1 MVIIF
6 PVAQK
11 LQNFEKIIE
20 AIFTPFPSNRPF
32 FLASKK
38 KEKFGKI
45 VFSMGF
51 ENNHCLWER
60 CPKSSDPFDTV
71 EDLLEHVLEAHI
83 PTVVKNEDGEEEV
96 VCEWDQCETSTN
108 RGDITK
114 KTEWMT
120 THFKTR
126 HITNARP
133 YKCLIEGCSVSK
145 ATSKDLDTHV
155 RNHHLNKPKKEVTP
169 VVAEPPKVRNTIW
182 KIVNGRCVW
191 DKPPMVTK
199 KTIVYYD
206 DGPRYVFPRGYT
218 SDQDE
223 LESDEYWSEV
233 EYSDD
238 ECQRCRP
245 SYSQAN
251 IPRPGVKCA
260 SFHRYRKRIKKKR
273 APKIQKEEK
282 EKDEKKEDI
291 NNNVREK
298 SEEIQFE
305 KPELVPTLSET
316 TEDFDEYDGMPVLT
330 AYFEN
335 SEEEDAPI
343 LEMEI
348 PKVEVFVKEEKV
360 EDEKKPEE
368 WIKIIEIV
376 DDMPIKKEI
385 LPIFKIDEK
394 RDTVVQRRGRPR
406 RLPVSKQLE
415 NPEKAVKL
423 AATMKVEKISSPS
436 KPQKSIPPAPQTP
449 KPQPIKVSPTKNK
462 KPVKMRKRPSR
473 ACRVLGSM
481 EEVPFELEIEVEF
494 EKPRKML
501 KAF

>member
-1 MVIIF
+1 MARMVSED
-6 PVAQK
+6 QCRK
-11 LQNFEKIIE
+11 TN
-20 AIFTPFPSNRPF
+20 
-32 FLASKK
+32 
-38 KEKFGKI
+38 
-45 VFSMGF
+45 
-51 ENNHCLWER
+51 NNHCLWEC

-83 PTVVKNEDGEEEV
+83 PKVVKNEDGEEEV
-96 VCEWDQCETSTN
+96 VCEWDQCEMSTI

-133 YKCLIEGCSVSK
+133 FKCLIEGCSVSK
-145 ATSKDLDTHV
+145 ATKVS
-155 RNHHLNKPKKEVTP
+155 P
-169 VVAEPPKVRNTIW
+169 VAAEPPKVRNTIW

-191 DKPPMVTK
+191 DKPVMVTK

-206 DGPRYVFPRGYT
+206 DGPRYVFPKGYS

-238 ECQRCRP
+238 ECQKCAP

-260 SFHRYRKRIKKKR
+260 SLHRYRKRIKKKR
-273 APKIQKEEK
+273 APKIQKRKEE
-282 EKDEKKEDI
+282 EDEKKADI
-291 NNNVREK
+291 NNNVPEK
-298 SEEIQFE
+298 SEDIRSE

-316 TEDFDEYDGMPVLT
+316 TEGFDEYDGMPVLT

-348 PKVEVFVKEEKV
+348 PMVEVFVKEEKV
-360 EDEKKPEE
+360 EGKKKPEE
-368 WIKIIEIV
+368 WIKIIDIV
-376 DDMPIKKEI
+376 DELPFKKEI
-385 LPIFKIDEK
+385 LPIIKIDDKQE
-394 RDTVVQRRGRPR
+394 TVVQRRGRPR
-406 RLPVSKQLE
+406 LLP
-415 NPEKAVKL
+415 
-423 AATMKVEKISSPS
+423 TVEKTQKKPEPKLETVRIPSPT
-436 KPQKSIPPAPQTP
+436 KPQKSDPPAPQSL
-449 KPQPIKVSPTKNK
+449 KISRPTKNRK
-462 KPVKMRKRPSR
+462 VMKPRKRPSR